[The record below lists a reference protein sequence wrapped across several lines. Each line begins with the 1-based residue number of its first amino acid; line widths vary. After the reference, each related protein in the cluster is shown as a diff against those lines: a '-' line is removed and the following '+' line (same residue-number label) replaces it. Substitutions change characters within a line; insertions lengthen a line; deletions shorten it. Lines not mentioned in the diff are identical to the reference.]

1 MKKYMIVFFLI
12 LLPKTI
18 SFSQVISNKINCDST
33 VLITSKQLKI
43 ANLIFIEH
51 DYLLKTNQLLNK
63 QLYNYKLNNELLL
76 QSDSLNRIEIYEYKL
91 LTESYNNEIV
101 SLNKQIKNKKK
112 TILALE
118 IGGITI
124 SVGLFIWLLLK

>member
-1 MKKYMIVFFLI
+1 MKKYMIVLFLI

-18 SFSQVISNKINCDST
+18 SFSQVISSKINCDST

-91 LTESYNNEIV
+91 LTESYNNEIA

>member
-1 MKKYMIVFFLI
+1 MKKYTIVFFLI

-18 SFSQVISNKINCDST
+18 SFSQVISSKINCDST

-91 LTESYNNEIV
+91 LTESYNNEIA

>member
-91 LTESYNNEIV
+91 LTESYNNEIA

>member
-18 SFSQVISNKINCDST
+18 SFSQVISSKINCDST

-91 LTESYNNEIV
+91 LTESYNNEIA

-112 TILALE
+112 TILTLE

-124 SVGLFIWLLLK
+124 SIGLFIWLLLK

>member
-43 ANLIFIEH
+43 ANLIFVEH

>member
-18 SFSQVISNKINCDST
+18 SFSQVISSKINCDST

-91 LTESYNNEIV
+91 LTESYNNEIA

>member
-18 SFSQVISNKINCDST
+18 SFSQVISSKINCDSI

-91 LTESYNNEIV
+91 LTESYNNEIA

>member
-43 ANLIFIEH
+43 TNLIFIEH

-91 LTESYNNEIV
+91 LTESYNNEIA

>member
-18 SFSQVISNKINCDST
+18 SFSQVISNKINYDST

-91 LTESYNNEIV
+91 LTESYNNEIA

>member
-18 SFSQVISNKINCDST
+18 SFSQVISSKINCDST

-43 ANLIFIEH
+43 TNLIFIEH

-91 LTESYNNEIV
+91 LTESYNNEIA